1 MKLRSAEW
9 FEGRDEIG
17 PQARS
22 VLRTLGYTP
31 ETFAGRPVIGIANS
45 WSELNN
51 CNLGLRSVA
60 DAVKRGVLAAGGV
73 PLEFNTMSLGE
84 ELMKPTAMLYRNLMA
99 IEVEEMLRA
108 HPLDGV
114 VLLCGCDKTTPAQ
127 LMGAASANL
136 PAIQV
141 CAGPKTPGRWRGQEV
156 GSGTDL
162 WKYLDEYRAG
172 RLSEADWQA
181 LEACYSC
188 GVGTCN
194 TMGTASTMT
203 VLSEALGMMLPGTAT
218 IPAADTRRLAAAEAS
233 GRRAVALVREELRP
247 SQILT
252 RAAFVNALR
261 VFTALGGSTNAVI
274 HLLAI
279 AGRLR
284 VPLTLDDF
292 DRVSRETPVLLNLQP
307 VGARLMADFDAA
319 GGLPALLGVLSGA
332 LDLQA
337 LTVTGQRLGDTLGQS
352 GQADPVVIRPLDEP
366 LQPPGS
372 LAVLRGSL
380 APRGA
385 ILRAATASPQLLR
398 HRGPALVFDSYEEM
412 LERIDAP
419 DLPVTADTVLVLR
432 NVGAVGAPGMPEW
445 GAIPVPK
452 KLLQQ
457 GVRDLVRI
465 SDARMSGTSYGT
477 VVLHT
482 APEAAIGGP
491 LALVGDGDLVELD
504 VAERRLDLLLPAEEL
519 AHRRSQWR
527 PAPPKHVRG
536 YPRLYAAHVLQ
547 PDEGCDFDFL
557 RPATDAELAFVPPVV
572 GRS

>member
-17 PQARS
+17 PQSRS
-22 VLRTLGYTP
+22 VLRTLGYSP
-31 ETFAGRPVIGIANS
+31 EFFAGKPVIGIANS

-51 CNLGLRSVA
+51 CNLGLRPVA
-60 DAVKRGVLAAGGV
+60 DAVKRGVIAAGGV

-99 IEVEEMLRA
+99 MEVEETLRA
-108 HPLDGV
+108 HPIDGA

-127 LMGAASANL
+127 LMAAASADL

-172 RLSEADWQA
+172 RLSEADWRA

-188 GVGTCN
+188 SVGTCN

-218 IPAADTRRLAAAEAS
+218 IPAGDTRRLEAAEAS
-233 GRRAVALVREELRP
+233 GRRAVELVREDVRP

-252 RAAFVNALR
+252 RAAFENALR
-261 VFTALGGSTNAVI
+261 VFAAMGGSTNAVI

-284 VPLTLDDF
+284 VPLALGDF

-307 VGARLMADFDAA
+307 TGAHLMADFHAA
-319 GGLPALLGVLSGA
+319 GGLPALLAELRDALHLDAPTVSG
-332 LDLQA
+332 
-337 LTVTGQRLGDTLGQS
+337 RPLGDCLLPL
-352 GQADPVVIRPLDEP
+352 APNPAVIRPRAKP
-366 LQPPGS
+366 VQPPGG
-372 LAVLRGSL
+372 LAVLHGSL

-385 ILRAATASPQLLR
+385 VIRTATASPHLLR
-398 HRGPALVFDSYEEM
+398 HRGPALVFKSYEEM

-419 DLPVTADTVLVLR
+419 DLPVTPDTVLVLR

-445 GAIPVPK
+445 GAVPVPRR
-452 KLLQQ
+452 LLLQ
-457 GVRDLVRI
+457 GVRDIVRV
-465 SDARMSGTSYGT
+465 SDARMSGTSSGT
-477 VVLHT
+477 VVLHA
-482 APEAAIGGP
+482 APEAAVGGP
-491 LALVGDGDLVELD
+491 LALVRDGDIVELD
-504 VAERRLDLLLPAEEL
+504 AVERRLDLLIPPDEL
-519 AHRRSQWR
+519 ARRRESWR
-527 PAPPKHVRG
+527 PPPPKHARG

-557 RPATDAELAFVPPVV
+557 RPGSDGELGLVPPVV